1 MTPRSTAPDDLTPGT
16 HDRTVVGIFADRS
29 EAEDAIRE
37 LKDAGF
43 TDRQV
48 GVAVRDKDEQRQLI
62 ENTGTTT
69 AEAAATGAIS
79 GGLVGG
85 LIGLLGSLLI
95 PGVGPIVAGGVLAS
109 TLAGAGIGAATGG
122 IIGALIGLGVPEE
135 DAQHF
140 NRGLESGAVL
150 VTVNAGDRLPEALEI
165 LERHNVDLGPSRGER
180 FRRPDAV
187 TTAGASTGS
196 SDRAGDL
203 DEQQRMQLREEQLL
217 VDKERVRA
225 GEVLIRKEVV
235 IEQQSIEV
243 PVSREEVV
251 IERRAAADVDT
262 SGEPIGAGEEIRV
275 PLSEERVNVDK
286 RPVVRE
292 EISVGKRTVR
302 DTEEVSDTVRREEAR
317 IETEGRTTARPLDS
331 RSANAY
337 KGGERRRR
345 EQTSYSGPERRE
357 AVL

>member
-29 EAEDAIRE
+29 DAEDAIRG
-37 LKDAGF
+37 LKEARF
-43 TDRQV
+43 TDSQV
-48 GVAVRDKDEQRQLI
+48 GVAILDKDQQRQLI
-62 ENTGTTT
+62 EDTGSTA

-95 PGVGPIVAGGVLAS
+95 PGVGPIVVGGVLAS

-122 IIGALIGLGVPEE
+122 IIGALMGLGVPEE

-140 NRGLESGAVL
+140 NRGLESGSVL
-150 VTVNAGDRLPEALEI
+150 VTVDAGDRIPEALDI
-165 LERHNVDLGPSRGER
+165 LERHNVDLGPSRGDR
-180 FRRPDAV
+180 FRGPDAA
-187 TTAGASTGS
+187 TTAGVSTGS
-196 SDRAGDL
+196 ADRAGDL
-203 DEQQRMQLREEQLL
+203 DEQQRIQLREEQLL
-217 VDKERVRA
+217 VDKERVQA

-235 IEQQSIEV
+235 IEQQNIQV

-251 IERRAAADVDT
+251 IERRTAADVDA
-262 SGEPIGAGEEIRV
+262 SGEPIGGSEEIRV
-275 PLSEERVNVDK
+275 PVAEERVNVEK

-317 IETEGRTTARPLDS
+317 VETEGRATALPFDS

-337 KGGERRRR
+337 KGRERRRR
-345 EQTSYSGPERRE
+345 EQASYGGPERRE

>member
-1 MTPRSTAPDDLTPGT
+1 MTPRTTAPDDLTPGT

-29 EAEDAIRE
+29 DAEDAIRA

-43 TDRQV
+43 TDSQV
-48 GVAVRDKDEQRQLI
+48 GVALLDKNEQRQLI
-62 ENTGTTT
+62 QNTGST
-69 AEAAATGAIS
+69 AAETAATGAVS

-122 IIGALIGLGVPEE
+122 LIGALMGLGVPEE
-135 DAQHF
+135 DARHF
-140 NRGLESGAVL
+140 NRGLESGSVL
-150 VTVNAGDRLPEALEI
+150 VTVNAGDRIPEALEI
-165 LERHNVDLGPSRGER
+165 LERHNVDFGPSRGER
-180 FRRPDAV
+180 FRSPDTA
-187 TTAGASTGS
+187 TTAGAGTGS
-196 SDRAGDL
+196 AYRTGDL

-217 VDKERVRA
+217 VDKERVDA
-225 GEVLIRKEVV
+225 GEVRIRKEVV
-235 IEQQSIEV
+235 TEQQNIEV
-243 PVSREEVV
+243 PVTREEVV
-251 IERRAAADVDT
+251 IERRTAADVDAA
-262 SGEPIGAGEEIRV
+262 GEPIGGSEEIRV
-275 PLSEERVNVDK
+275 PLAEERVNVEK

-292 EISVGKRTVR
+292 EISVGKRTVH

-331 RSANAY
+331 RAARPY
-337 KGGERRRR
+337 KGKERRRR
-345 EQTSYSGPERRE
+345 AQTSYSGPERRE